1 MSYSLLDPLPRHS
14 QDVFVKFKPMF
25 IEFWKK
31 TVETMDEI
39 KQKAEDAENKSN

>member
-1 MSYSLLDPLPRHS
+1 MSYTLLEPLPRHS

-25 IEFWKK
+25 KGFWEK

-39 KQKAEDAENKSN
+39 KQKAEDAEKKPN